1 MIFIL
6 FFFFVIFADLQC
18 KFVINILGYFML
30 LFCQFMILT
39 PPSFDT
45 VCYLLPQFPMQIFK
59 IFLVVDIMV
68 VLLCFSSFAILL
80 FVMLLYI
87 LFWINFFTLNRNF
100 YYFLFLFLRYN
111 LYLHFYRNKEART
124 GIILKH
130 WLLYDH
136 RR

>member
-6 FFFFVIFADLQC
+6 FFFLLSLLICNANLWLIFWG
-18 KFVINILGYFML
+18 ILCYYSVSLWFS
-30 LFCQFMILT
+30 
-39 PPSFDT
+39 PPLIWY
-45 VCYLLPQFPMQIFK
+45 CLLPFASISNANFQNIFGSWYYGG
-59 IFLVVDIMV
+59 ITLFLFFCYFV
-68 VLLCFSSFAILL
+68 